1 MAFTMNPKLIWPITV
16 IGVAVVAGITI
27 LSLAD
32 KDVTAL
38 AGFGIAVLGGL
49 LYGKIEQIKEI
60 ANGNTSRQHA
70 MIEDLIRQRAT
81 GQTPPQ

>member
-49 LYGKIEQIKEI
+49 LYGKI
-60 ANGNTSRQHA
+60 
-70 MIEDLIRQRAT
+70 
-81 GQTPPQ
+81 